1 MKVAIVPSIIV
12 IGPIFDTVSGPSGQ
26 GGKLFSKLN
35 INLPGVLKVSRFRNK
50 AIRIIDTLCAVIFKK
65 NKYDIILLQS
75 FGLLTFIMVD
85 AVSIEDNPEEHV

>member
-1 MKVAIVPSIIV
+1 MKAAIVTSILV
-12 IGPIFDTVSGPSGQ
+12 IGPIFDMPSGLSGQ
-26 GGKLFSKLN
+26 GGKLNSKLN

-50 AIRIIDTLCAVIFKK
+50 VIRIIDTLCAVIFKK

-75 FGLLTFIMVD
+75 FGLLTFIMED